1 MTDIVC
7 VGILVADVLG
17 KTVNSFP
24 EKGKLALVD
33 RMSLQIGGCAANVV
47 IDLAKLGLGSTIIGK
62 IGDDNFG
69 KFLLETLN
77 SNKVNI
83 SGLKLDNNV
92 STSASM
98 VMISSDGERSI
109 LHSFGANAKFC
120 FDDINLDIIKK
131 SKILLI
137 AGTFLM
143 PDFDGEGTR
152 KLLKFAKENG
162 VLCCMDTAWD
172 STGEWLNK
180 IEPSL
185 EYLDWFMPSYD
196 EAVEMSGKTKHEGI
210 AQFFYSKG
218 VRNVIVKLGSE
229 GCYVKPENEDG
240 YTVVAFN
247 KVKAIDTSGAGD
259 SFCAGFIAGLYKG
272 WKVQKCAEFANAVG
286 AHCIMQIGTTTGI
299 KSIEEVLRFISDY
312 EFIHVK
318 KSHTKM
324 NNEASP
330 THILTNKKN
339 YK

>member
-143 PDFDGEGTR
+143 PDFDGDGTE
-152 KLLKFAKENG
+152 KLLKYAKENN
-162 VLCCMDTAWD
+162 VICCMDTAWD
-172 STGEWLNK
+172 SKGQWIRK
-180 IEPSL
+180 IGSSL
-185 EYLDWFMPSYD
+185 KFLDWFMPSYD
-196 EAVEMSGKTKHEGI
+196 EACEMTGETRPEDI
-210 AQFFYSKG
+210 AQFFNIKG
-218 VRNVIVKLGSE
+218 VRNIVIKMGDK
-229 GCYVKPENEDG
+229 GCFVKPENENG
-240 YTVVAFN
+240 YLLPAFN
-247 KVKAIDTSGAGD
+247 NVKVIDTSGAGD
-259 SFCAGFIAGLYKG
+259 SFCAGFITGLYKG
-272 WKVQKCAEFANAVG
+272 WDILKCANFANAVG
-286 AHCIMQIGTTTGI
+286 AHCVMNVGTTTGI
-299 KSIEEVLRFISDY
+299 KSIKEILRFISDY
-312 EFIHVK
+312 EFIQVK
-318 KSHTKM
+318 KTTYE
-324 NNEASP
+324 NEQ
-330 THILTNKKN
+330 
-339 YK
+339 